1 MNIGITTAAYNGYGR
16 FADQWLRA
24 ISGLTIPPAQ
34 VTIALGVKHGLT
46 LDDISTLTDKYRD
59 LNLIFVVDD
68 EPVLGPD
75 MKKYP
80 PTAPLMGP
88 MRNLAIAHTNTEW
101 IMWLSI
107 DDVILPGAIEELSKY
122 EEEADYI
129 CIKWLSKAT
138 WNPRAKVMV
147 HNPKTP
153 EEMMIKYNG
162 RGFIVGHSPFRRKFW
177 EKHPYKPH
185 DYPNAPFVAD
195 MVEAGARFAK
205 TEEPCTMYLRRIGSH
220 AQRLVTRGG
229 VDERDPAEKRLANRW
244 KNNMQ
249 KRIRKYYRKKW
260 EKDRA
265 EQEK

>member
-1 MNIGITTAAYNGYGR
+1 MEIGIVTTAYNGYSR
-16 FADQWLRA
+16 FIPQWLNA
-24 ISGLTIPPAQ
+24 IAELSTKPKA
-34 VTIALGVKHGLT
+34 VTIVRA
-46 LDDISTLTDKYRD
+46 
-59 LNLIFVVDD
+59 VDEIYTEEVSQAIYD
-68 EPVLGPD
+68 FEKKTNILPLLLVSRGP
-75 MKKYP
+75 K
-80 PTAPLMGP
+80 LMGP
-88 MRNLAIAHTNTEW
+88 MRNAAVKPTKTEW
-101 IMWLSI
+101 IMYLSV
-107 DDVILPGAIEELSKY
+107 DDVILPGAIDELARY
-122 EEEADYI
+122 EKDADYI
-129 CIKWLSKAT
+129 CIKWLSRAT

-260 EKDRA
+260 EKDRVK
-265 EQEK
+265 QEK